1 VDDFLCALCG
11 EIRLLFVSIRVHPRF
26 WVDCVVIFRLSGTGM
41 EPVESVLEALGLQLP
56 LMAAPGGKY
65 VPYVRWGDL
74 LFLAGVISTRDGQ
87 VIAGTVGADK
97 TVEEGYEAARCC
109 ALLELASIKQ
119 ALGSLDKVERIISV
133 NGYVN
138 SVPGFSDS
146 PQVINGA
153 SDLFAKIYGDRGLHS
168 RAAIGVTGLPRNAL
182 VEIQMVV
189 GVKG

>member
-1 VDDFLCALCG
+1 
-11 EIRLLFVSIRVHPRF
+11 
-26 WVDCVVIFRLSGTGM
+26 M

-97 TVEEGYEAARCC
+97 SVEEGYEAARCC

-119 ALGSLDKVERIISV
+119 ALGSLDQVERIISV

-138 SVPGFSDS
+138 SVPGFADS

>member
-1 VDDFLCALCG
+1 
-11 EIRLLFVSIRVHPRF
+11 
-26 WVDCVVIFRLSGTGM
+26 M

-87 VIAGTVGADK
+87 VITGTVGADK

-119 ALGSLDKVERIISV
+119 ALGCLYKVAATTAV
-133 NGYVN
+133 YALAL
-138 SVPGFSDS
+138 SD
-146 PQVINGA
+146 P
-153 SDLFAKIYGDRGLHS
+153 LL
-168 RAAIGVTGLPRNAL
+168 T
-182 VEIQMVV
+182 
-189 GVKG
+189 

>member
-1 VDDFLCALCG
+1 
-11 EIRLLFVSIRVHPRF
+11 
-26 WVDCVVIFRLSGTGM
+26 M
-41 EPVESVLEALGLQLP
+41 EPIESALEALGLRLP

-74 LFLAGVISTRDGQ
+74 LFLAGVISTRDGH
-87 VIAGTVGADK
+87 VITGTVGVDK

-119 ALGSLDKVERIISV
+119 ALGSLEKVERIISV

-138 SVPGFSDS
+138 AVPGFSDS
-146 PQVINGA
+146 PQIINGA
-153 SDLFAKIYGDRGLHS
+153 SELFAKIYGDRGLHA
-168 RAAIGVTGLPRNAL
+168 RAAIGVSGLPRNAL

-189 GVKG
+189 GVKS

>member
-1 VDDFLCALCG
+1 
-11 EIRLLFVSIRVHPRF
+11 
-26 WVDCVVIFRLSGTGM
+26 M
-41 EPVESVLEALGLQLP
+41 EPIESALEALGLHLP
-56 LMAAPGGKY
+56 PVAAPGGKY

-74 LFLAGVISTRDGQ
+74 LFLSGVISIQDGQ
-87 VIAGTVGADK
+87 VITGTVGVDK

-119 ALGSLDKVERIISV
+119 ALGSLERVERIISV

-138 SVPGFSDS
+138 AVPGFSDS
-146 PQVINGA
+146 PQIINGA
-153 SDLFAKIYGDRGLHS
+153 SELFAKIYGDRGLHA
-168 RAAIGVTGLPRNAL
+168 RAAIGVSGLPRNAL